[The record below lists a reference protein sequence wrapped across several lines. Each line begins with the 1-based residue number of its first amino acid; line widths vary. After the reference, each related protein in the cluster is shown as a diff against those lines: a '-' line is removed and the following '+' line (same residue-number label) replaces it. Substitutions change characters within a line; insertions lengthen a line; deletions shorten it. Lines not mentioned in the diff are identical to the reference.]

1 MNSYITYFTN
11 KQLLMVRFMKKKPGN
26 ISRKKVALILK
37 DVIEDFISFD
47 DAFQKATKN
56 QNSMKLSNKDKA
68 FIYLLSSSV
77 LRYLTQIDSTIDH
90 LLKEPI
96 KKLPSNPKMALRIG
110 VAQIFIL
117 ETPTHAAVNTSVDS
131 ATVKWRALVNAV
143 MRNVARE
150 EEKYKN
156 IFNDSP
162 KAPKWLLDRWKKNW
176 PDDYLNFIEC
186 IQDIHPHIDIAVKS
200 NISKWQKELNAELMP
215 NNVLRLRESGLIAD
229 KRGYDEGEWWVQDY
243 SSQLPV
249 KCLNIKQN
257 DEILDLCAAPG
268 GKTAQMISLGA
279 TVHSIDFNKTRI
291 KRFKENMKR
300 LKLNTVIENVDILT
314 YETERKWNKI
324 LLDVPCSS
332 TGTIRKNPDILYSKN
347 ERSVSNLVDLQKKLL
362 EKSWHLLSKSGQL
375 IYCNCSLEKEEG
387 EIQIMK
393 FLQKHKDCKIDKI
406 SSDLIDDIEYSVT
419 DEGWLRILPNGK
431 ESVKNRD
438 GFFIASLKKVS

>member
-1 MNSYITYFTN
+1 
-11 KQLLMVRFMKKKPGN
+11 MVRFMKKKPGN

-162 KAPKWLLDRWKKNW
+162 KVPKWLLDRWKKNW
-176 PDDYLNFIEC
+176 PNNYLNFIEC

-200 NISKWQKELNAELMP
+200 NISKWQIELNAELMP
-215 NNVLRLRESGLIAD
+215 NNVLRLRETGLIAD
-229 KRGYDEGEWWVQDY
+229 KKGYNEGEWWVQDY

-249 KCLNIKQN
+249 KCLNIKEN

-279 TVHSIDFNKTRI
+279 KVHSIDLNKTRI

-347 ERSVSNLVDLQKKLL
+347 EKSVSNLIDLQKKLL
-362 EKSWHLLSKSGQL
+362 EKSWSLLSKGGQL

-387 EIQIMK
+387 EVQIMK

>member
-1 MNSYITYFTN
+1 
-11 KQLLMVRFMKKKPGN
+11 MVRFMKKKPGN

-162 KAPKWLLDRWKKNW
+162 KVPKWLLDRWKKNW
-176 PDDYLNFIEC
+176 PNDYLNFIEC

-200 NISKWQKELNAELMP
+200 NISKWQIELNAELMP
-215 NNVLRLRESGLIAD
+215 NNVLRLRETGLIAD
-229 KRGYDEGEWWVQDY
+229 KKGYDEGEWWVQDY

-249 KCLNIKQN
+249 KCLNIKEN

-279 TVHSIDFNKTRI
+279 KVHSIDLNKTRI

-300 LKLNTVIENVDILT
+300 LKLNTVIENIDILT

-347 ERSVSNLVDLQKKLL
+347 EKSVSNLIDLQKKLL
-362 EKSWHLLSKSGQL
+362 EKSWSLLSKGGQL

-387 EIQIMK
+387 EVQIMK

>member
-1 MNSYITYFTN
+1 
-11 KQLLMVRFMKKKPGN
+11 MVRFMKKKPGN
-26 ISRKKVALILK
+26 ISRKKLALILK

-162 KAPKWLLDRWKKNW
+162 KVPKWLLDRWKKNW
-176 PDDYLNFIEC
+176 PNDYLNFIEC

-200 NISKWQKELNAELMP
+200 NISKWQIELNAELMP
-215 NNVLRLRESGLIAD
+215 NNVLRLRETGLIAD
-229 KRGYDEGEWWVQDY
+229 KKGYDEGEWWVQDY

-249 KCLNIKQN
+249 KCLNIKEN

-279 TVHSIDFNKTRI
+279 KVHSIDLNKTRI

-300 LKLNTVIENVDILT
+300 LKLNTLIENVDILT

-347 ERSVSNLVDLQKKLL
+347 EKSVSNLIDLQKKLL
-362 EKSWHLLSKSGQL
+362 EKSWSLLSKGGQL

-387 EIQIMK
+387 EVQIMK

>member
-1 MNSYITYFTN
+1 
-11 KQLLMVRFMKKKPGN
+11 MVRFMKKKPGN
-26 ISRKKVALILK
+26 ISRKKLALILK

-162 KAPKWLLDRWKKNW
+162 KVPKWLLDRWKKNW
-176 PDDYLNFIEC
+176 PNDYLNFIEC

-200 NISKWQKELNAELMP
+200 NISKWQIELNAELMP
-215 NNVLRLRESGLIAD
+215 NNVLRLRETGLIAD
-229 KRGYDEGEWWVQDY
+229 KKGYDEGEWWVQDY

-249 KCLNIKQN
+249 KCLNIKEN

-279 TVHSIDFNKTRI
+279 KVHSIDLNKTRI

-347 ERSVSNLVDLQKKLL
+347 EKSVSNLIDLQKKLL
-362 EKSWHLLSKSGQL
+362 EKSWSLLSKGGQL

-387 EIQIMK
+387 EVQIMK

>member
-1 MNSYITYFTN
+1 
-11 KQLLMVRFMKKKPGN
+11 MVRFMKKKPGN

-162 KAPKWLLDRWKKNW
+162 KVPKWLLDRWKKNW
-176 PDDYLNFIEC
+176 PNDYLNFIEC

-200 NISKWQKELNAELMP
+200 NISKWQIELNAELMP
-215 NNVLRLRESGLIAD
+215 NNVLRLRETGLIAD
-229 KRGYDEGEWWVQDY
+229 KKGYDEGEWWVQDY

-249 KCLNIKQN
+249 KCLNIKEN

-279 TVHSIDFNKTRI
+279 KVHSIDLNKTRI

-347 ERSVSNLVDLQKKLL
+347 EKSVSNLIDLQKKLL
-362 EKSWHLLSKSGQL
+362 EKSWSLLSKGGQL

-387 EIQIMK
+387 EVQIMK

-406 SSDLIDDIEYSVT
+406 SSDRIDDIEYSVT

>member
-1 MNSYITYFTN
+1 
-11 KQLLMVRFMKKKPGN
+11 MVRFMKKKPGN

-131 ATVKWRALVNAV
+131 ATIKWRALVNAV

-162 KAPKWLLDRWKKNW
+162 KVPKWLLDRWKKNW
-176 PDDYLNFIEC
+176 PNDYLNFIEC

-200 NISKWQKELNAELMP
+200 NISKWQIELNAELMP
-215 NNVLRLRESGLIAD
+215 NNVLRLRETGLIAD
-229 KRGYDEGEWWVQDY
+229 KKGYNEGEWWVQDY

-249 KCLNIKQN
+249 KCLNIKEN

-279 TVHSIDFNKTRI
+279 KVHSIDLNKTRI

-347 ERSVSNLVDLQKKLL
+347 EKSVSNLIDLQKKLL
-362 EKSWHLLSKSGQL
+362 EKSWSLLSKGGQL

-387 EIQIMK
+387 EVQIMK
-393 FLQKHKDCKIDKI
+393 FLQKHKDCKINKI

-438 GFFIASLKKVS
+438 GFFIASLKKIS

>member
-1 MNSYITYFTN
+1 
-11 KQLLMVRFMKKKPGN
+11 MVRFMKKKPGN

-176 PDDYLNFIEC
+176 PNDYLNFIEC

-200 NISKWQKELNAELMP
+200 NISKWQIELNAELMP
-215 NNVLRLRESGLIAD
+215 NNVLRLRETGLIAD
-229 KRGYDEGEWWVQDY
+229 KKGYDEGEWWVQDY

-249 KCLNIKQN
+249 KCLNIKEN

-279 TVHSIDFNKTRI
+279 KVHSIDLNKTRI

-300 LKLNTVIENVDILT
+300 LKLNTLIENVDILT

-347 ERSVSNLVDLQKKLL
+347 EKSVSNLICLQKKLL
-362 EKSWHLLSKSGQL
+362 EKSWSLLSKGGQL

>member
-1 MNSYITYFTN
+1 
-11 KQLLMVRFMKKKPGN
+11 MVRFMKKKPGN

-162 KAPKWLLDRWKKNW
+162 KTPKWLLDRWKKNW
-176 PDDYLNFIEC
+176 PNDYLNFIEC

-229 KRGYDEGEWWVQDY
+229 KKGYYEGEWWVQDY

-249 KCLNIKQN
+249 KCLNIKEN

-300 LKLNTVIENVDILT
+300 LKLNTLIENVDILT

-347 ERSVSNLVDLQKKLL
+347 EKSVSNLIDLQKKLL
-362 EKSWHLLSKSGQL
+362 EKSWSLLSKGGQL

>member
-1 MNSYITYFTN
+1 
-11 KQLLMVRFMKKKPGN
+11 MVRFMKKKLGHMA
-26 ISRKKVALILK
+26 RKKVTLILK
-37 DVIEDFISFD
+37 DVIEGFISFD

-162 KAPKWLLDRWKKNW
+162 KVPKWLLDRWKKNW
-176 PDDYLNFIEC
+176 PNDYLNFIEC

-200 NISKWQKELNAELMP
+200 NISKWQIELNAELMP
-215 NNVLRLRESGLIAD
+215 NNVLRLRETGLIAD
-229 KRGYDEGEWWVQDY
+229 KKGYDEGEWWVQDY

-249 KCLNIKQN
+249 KCLNIKEN

-279 TVHSIDFNKTRI
+279 KVHSIDLNKTRI

-347 ERSVSNLVDLQKKLL
+347 EKSVSNLIDLQKKLL
-362 EKSWHLLSKSGQL
+362 EKSWSLLSKGGQL

-387 EIQIMK
+387 EVQIMK

>member
-1 MNSYITYFTN
+1 
-11 KQLLMVRFMKKKPGN
+11 MVRFMKKKPGN

-162 KAPKWLLDRWKKNW
+162 KVPKWLLDRWKKNW
-176 PDDYLNFIEC
+176 PNDYLNFIEC

-200 NISKWQKELNAELMP
+200 NISKWQIELNAELMP
-215 NNVLRLRESGLIAD
+215 NNVLRLRETGLIAD
-229 KRGYDEGEWWVQDY
+229 KKGYDEGEWWVQDY

-249 KCLNIKQN
+249 KCLNIKEN

-279 TVHSIDFNKTRI
+279 KVHSIDLNKTRI

-314 YETERKWNKI
+314 YKTERKWNKI

-347 ERSVSNLVDLQKKLL
+347 EKSVSNLIDLQKKLL
-362 EKSWHLLSKSGQL
+362 EKSWSLLSKGGQL

-387 EIQIMK
+387 EVQIMK

>member
-1 MNSYITYFTN
+1 
-11 KQLLMVRFMKKKPGN
+11 MVRFMKKKPGN

-162 KAPKWLLDRWKKNW
+162 KVPKWLLDRWKKNW
-176 PDDYLNFIEC
+176 PNDYLNFIEC

-200 NISKWQKELNAELMP
+200 NISKWQIELNAELMP
-215 NNVLRLRESGLIAD
+215 NNVLRLRETGLIAD
-229 KRGYDEGEWWVQDY
+229 KKGYDEGEWWVQDY

-249 KCLNIKQN
+249 KCLNIKEN

-279 TVHSIDFNKTRI
+279 TVHSIDLNKTRI
-291 KRFKENMKR
+291 KRFKENMER
-300 LKLNTVIENVDILT
+300 LKLNGVIENVDILT

-347 ERSVSNLVDLQKKLL
+347 EKSVSNLIDLQKKLL
-362 EKSWHLLSKSGQL
+362 EKSWSLLSKGGQL

-387 EIQIMK
+387 EVQIMK

>member
-1 MNSYITYFTN
+1 
-11 KQLLMVRFMKKKPGN
+11 MVRFMKKKPGN

-162 KAPKWLLDRWKKNW
+162 KVPKWLLDRWKKNW
-176 PDDYLNFIEC
+176 PNDYLNFIEC

-200 NISKWQKELNAELMP
+200 NISKWQIELNAELMP
-215 NNVLRLRESGLIAD
+215 NNVLRLRETGLIAD
-229 KRGYDEGEWWVQDY
+229 KKGYNEGEWWVQDY

-249 KCLNIKQN
+249 KCLNIKEN

-279 TVHSIDFNKTRI
+279 KVHSIDLNKTRI

-347 ERSVSNLVDLQKKLL
+347 EKSVSNLIDLQKKLL
-362 EKSWHLLSKSGQL
+362 EKSWSLLSKGGQL

-387 EIQIMK
+387 EVQIMK

-406 SSDLIDDIEYSVT
+406 SSDRIDDIEYSVT

>member
-1 MNSYITYFTN
+1 
-11 KQLLMVRFMKKKPGN
+11 MVRFMKKKPGN

-162 KAPKWLLDRWKKNW
+162 KVPKWLLDRWKKNW
-176 PDDYLNFIEC
+176 PNDYLNFIEC

-200 NISKWQKELNAELMP
+200 NISKWQIELNAELMP
-215 NNVLRLRESGLIAD
+215 NNVLRLRETGLIAD
-229 KRGYDEGEWWVQDY
+229 KKGYNEGEWWVQDY

-249 KCLNIKQN
+249 KCLNIKED

-279 TVHSIDFNKTRI
+279 KVHSIDLNKTRI

-347 ERSVSNLVDLQKKLL
+347 EKSVSNLIDLQKKLL
-362 EKSWHLLSKSGQL
+362 EKSWSLLSKGGQL

>member
-1 MNSYITYFTN
+1 
-11 KQLLMVRFMKKKPGN
+11 MVRFMKKKPGN

-131 ATVKWRALVNAV
+131 ATAKWRALVNAV

-162 KAPKWLLDRWKKNW
+162 KVPKWLLDRWKKNW
-176 PDDYLNFIEC
+176 PNDYLNFIEC

-200 NISKWQKELNAELMP
+200 NISKWQIELNAELMP
-215 NNVLRLRESGLIAD
+215 NNVLRLRETGLIAD
-229 KRGYDEGEWWVQDY
+229 KKGYDEGEWWVQDY

-249 KCLNIKQN
+249 KCLNIKEN

-279 TVHSIDFNKTRI
+279 KVHSIDLNKTRI

-347 ERSVSNLVDLQKKLL
+347 EKSVSNLIDLQKKLL
-362 EKSWHLLSKSGQL
+362 EKSWSLLSKGGQL

-387 EIQIMK
+387 EVQIMK

>member
-1 MNSYITYFTN
+1 
-11 KQLLMVRFMKKKPGN
+11 MVRFMKKKPGN

-90 LLKEPI
+90 LLKESI

-110 VAQIFIL
+110 VAQMFIL

-131 ATVKWRALVNAV
+131 TTVKWRALVNAV

-150 EEKYKN
+150 EEKYKK

-162 KAPKWLLDRWKKNW
+162 KIPKWLLDRWKKSW
-176 PDDYLNFIEC
+176 PNDYLNFIEC

-200 NISKWQKELNAELMP
+200 NISKWQIELNAELMP
-215 NNVLRLRESGLIAD
+215 NNILRLRESGLIAD
-229 KRGYDEGEWWVQDY
+229 KKGYDEGEWWVQDY

-249 KCLNIKQN
+249 KCLNIREN

-268 GKTAQMISLGA
+268 GKTAQMIALGA
-279 TVHSIDFNKTRI
+279 TVHSIDSNKTRI

-300 LKLNTVIENVDILT
+300 LKFNPVIENIDILT

-347 ERSVSNLVDLQKKLL
+347 EKSVSNLIDLQKKLL
-362 EKSWHLLSKSGQL
+362 EKSWSLLSKGGQL

-387 EIQIMK
+387 EVQIMK

>member
-1 MNSYITYFTN
+1 
-11 KQLLMVRFMKKKPGN
+11 MVRFMKKKPGN

-162 KAPKWLLDRWKKNW
+162 KVPKWLLDRWKKNW
-176 PDDYLNFIEC
+176 PNDYLNFIEC

-200 NISKWQKELNAELMP
+200 NISKWQIELNAELMP
-215 NNVLRLRESGLIAD
+215 NNVLRLRETGLIAD
-229 KRGYDEGEWWVQDY
+229 KKGYDEGEWWVQDY

-249 KCLNIKQN
+249 KCLNIKEN

-300 LKLNTVIENVDILT
+300 LKLNGVIENVDILT

-347 ERSVSNLVDLQKKLL
+347 EKSVSNLIDLQKKLL
-362 EKSWHLLSKSGQL
+362 EKSWSLLSKGGQL

-406 SSDLIDDIEYSVT
+406 SSDRIDDIEYSVT

>member
-1 MNSYITYFTN
+1 
-11 KQLLMVRFMKKKPGN
+11 MVRFMKKKPGN

-162 KAPKWLLDRWKKNW
+162 KVPKWLLDRWKKNW
-176 PDDYLNFIEC
+176 PNDYHNFIEC

-200 NISKWQKELNAELMP
+200 NISKWQIELNAELMP
-215 NNVLRLRESGLIAD
+215 NNVLRLRETGLIAD
-229 KRGYDEGEWWVQDY
+229 KKGYDEGEWWVQDY

-249 KCLNIKQN
+249 KCLNIKEN

-279 TVHSIDFNKTRI
+279 KVHSIDLNKTRI

-347 ERSVSNLVDLQKKLL
+347 EKSVSNLIDLQKKLL
-362 EKSWHLLSKSGQL
+362 EKSWSLLSKGGQL

-387 EIQIMK
+387 EVQIMK

>member
-1 MNSYITYFTN
+1 
-11 KQLLMVRFMKKKPGN
+11 MVRFMKKKPGN

-162 KAPKWLLDRWKKNW
+162 KVPKWLLDRWKKNW
-176 PDDYLNFIEC
+176 PNDYLNFIEC

-200 NISKWQKELNAELMP
+200 NISKWQIELNAELMP
-215 NNVLRLRESGLIAD
+215 NNVLRLRETGLIAD
-229 KRGYDEGEWWVQDY
+229 KKGYDEGEWWVQDY

-249 KCLNIKQN
+249 KCLNIKEN

-279 TVHSIDFNKTRI
+279 KVHSIDLNKTRI

-347 ERSVSNLVDLQKKLL
+347 EKSVSNLIDLQKKLL
-362 EKSWHLLSKSGQL
+362 EKSWSLLSKGGQL

-387 EIQIMK
+387 EVQIMK

-438 GFFIASLKKVS
+438 GFFIASLKKIS

>member
-1 MNSYITYFTN
+1 
-11 KQLLMVRFMKKKPGN
+11 MVRFMKKKPGN

-162 KAPKWLLDRWKKNW
+162 KVPKWLLDRWKKNW
-176 PDDYLNFIEC
+176 PNDYLHFIEC

-200 NISKWQKELNAELMP
+200 NISKWQIELNAELMP
-215 NNVLRLRESGLIAD
+215 NNVLRLRETGLIAD
-229 KRGYDEGEWWVQDY
+229 KKGYDEGEWWVQDY

-249 KCLNIKQN
+249 KCLNIKEN

-279 TVHSIDFNKTRI
+279 TVHSIDLNKTRI

-300 LKLNTVIENVDILT
+300 LKLNTVIENIDILT

-347 ERSVSNLVDLQKKLL
+347 EKSVSNLIDLQKKLL
-362 EKSWHLLSKSGQL
+362 EKSWSLLSKGGQL

-387 EIQIMK
+387 EVQIMK

>member
-1 MNSYITYFTN
+1 MCI
-11 KQLLMVRFMKKKPGN
+11 RD
-26 ISRKKVALILK
+26 R
-37 DVIEDFISFD
+37 
-47 DAFQKATKN
+47 
-56 QNSMKLSNKDKA
+56 
-68 FIYLLSSSV
+68 
-77 LRYLTQIDSTIDH
+77 
-90 LLKEPI
+90 
-96 KKLPSNPKMALRIG
+96 RIG

-176 PDDYLNFIEC
+176 PNDYLNFIEC

-200 NISKWQKELNAELMP
+200 NISKWQIELNAELMP
-215 NNVLRLRESGLIAD
+215 NNVLRLRETGLIAD
-229 KRGYDEGEWWVQDY
+229 KKGYDEGEWWVQDY

-249 KCLNIKQN
+249 KCLNIKEN

-279 TVHSIDFNKTRI
+279 KVHSIDLNKTRI

-347 ERSVSNLVDLQKKLL
+347 EKSVSNLIDLQKKLL
-362 EKSWHLLSKSGQL
+362 EKSWSLLSKGGQL

-387 EIQIMK
+387 EVQIMK

-406 SSDLIDDIEYSVT
+406 SSDRIDDIEYSVT

>member
-1 MNSYITYFTN
+1 
-11 KQLLMVRFMKKKPGN
+11 MVRFMKKKSGN
-26 ISRKKVALILK
+26 IARKKVALILK
-37 DVIEDFISFD
+37 DVIEDFVSFD

-90 LLKEPI
+90 LLKESI

-110 VAQIFIL
+110 VAQMFIL

-131 ATVKWRALVNAV
+131 TTVKWRALVNAV

-150 EEKYKN
+150 EEKYKK

-162 KAPKWLLDRWKKNW
+162 KIPKWLLDRWKKSW
-176 PDDYLNFIEC
+176 PNDYLNFIEC
-186 IQDIHPHIDIAVKS
+186 IQDIHPHIDIAVKN
-200 NISKWQKELNAELMP
+200 NISKWQIELNAELMP
-215 NNVLRLRESGLIAD
+215 NNILRLRESGLIAD
-229 KRGYDEGEWWVQDY
+229 KKGYDEGEWWVQDY

-249 KCLNIKQN
+249 KCLNIREN

-268 GKTAQMISLGA
+268 GKTAQMIALGA
-279 TVHSIDFNKTRI
+279 TVHSIDSNKTRI

-300 LKLNTVIENVDILT
+300 LKFNPVIENIDILT

-347 ERSVSNLVDLQKKLL
+347 EKSVSNLIDLQKKLL
-362 EKSWHLLSKSGQL
+362 EKSWYLLGKSGQL

-387 EIQIMK
+387 EMQIMK

>member
-1 MNSYITYFTN
+1 
-11 KQLLMVRFMKKKPGN
+11 MVRFMKKKSGN
-26 ISRKKVALILK
+26 IARKKVALILK

-47 DAFQKATKN
+47 EAFQKATKN
-56 QNSMKLSNKDKA
+56 LNSMKISNKDKA

-162 KAPKWLLDRWKKNW
+162 KVPKWLLDRWKKNW
-176 PDDYLNFIEC
+176 PNDYLNFIEC

-200 NISKWQKELNAELMP
+200 NISKWQIELNAELMP
-215 NNVLRLRESGLIAD
+215 NNVLRLRETGLIAD
-229 KRGYDEGEWWVQDY
+229 KKGYNEGEWWVQDY

-249 KCLNIKQN
+249 KCLNIKEN

-279 TVHSIDFNKTRI
+279 KVHSIDLNKTRI

-347 ERSVSNLVDLQKKLL
+347 EKSVSNLIDLQKKLL
-362 EKSWHLLSKSGQL
+362 EKSWPLLSKGGQL

>member
-1 MNSYITYFTN
+1 
-11 KQLLMVRFMKKKPGN
+11 MKKKPGN

-162 KAPKWLLDRWKKNW
+162 KVPKWLLDRWKKNW
-176 PDDYLNFIEC
+176 PNDYLNFIEC

-200 NISKWQKELNAELMP
+200 NISKWQIELNAELMP
-215 NNVLRLRESGLIAD
+215 NNVLRLRETGLIAD
-229 KRGYDEGEWWVQDY
+229 KKGYNEGEWWVQDY

-249 KCLNIKQN
+249 KCLNIKEN

-279 TVHSIDFNKTRI
+279 KVHSIDLNKTRI

-300 LKLNTVIENVDILT
+300 LKLNTVIENIDILT

-347 ERSVSNLVDLQKKLL
+347 EKSVSNLIDLQKKLL
-362 EKSWHLLSKSGQL
+362 EKSWSLLSKGGQL

-387 EIQIMK
+387 EVQIMK

>member
-1 MNSYITYFTN
+1 
-11 KQLLMVRFMKKKPGN
+11 MVRFMKKKPGN

-110 VAQIFIL
+110 IAQIFIL

-131 ATVKWRALVNAV
+131 ATVKWRALVNAI

-176 PDDYLNFIEC
+176 PNDYLNFIEC

-200 NISKWQKELNAELMP
+200 NISKWQIELNAELMP
-215 NNVLRLRESGLIAD
+215 NNVLRLRETGLIAD
-229 KRGYDEGEWWVQDY
+229 KKGYDEGEWWVQDY

-249 KCLNIKQN
+249 KCLNIKEN

-279 TVHSIDFNKTRI
+279 KVHSIDLNKTRI

-314 YETERKWNKI
+314 YETDRKWNKI

-347 ERSVSNLVDLQKKLL
+347 EKSVSNLIDLQKKLL
-362 EKSWHLLSKSGQL
+362 EKSWSLLSKGGQL

-387 EIQIMK
+387 EVQIMK

>member
-1 MNSYITYFTN
+1 
-11 KQLLMVRFMKKKPGN
+11 MVRFMKKKLGHMA
-26 ISRKKVALILK
+26 RKKVTLILK
-37 DVIEDFISFD
+37 DVIEGFISFD

-56 QNSMKLSNKDKA
+56 QNSMKLSNKDRA
-68 FIYLLSSSV
+68 FIYLLSASV

-162 KAPKWLLDRWKKNW
+162 KVPKWLLDRWKKNW
-176 PDDYLNFIEC
+176 PNDYLNFIEC

-229 KRGYDEGEWWVQDY
+229 KKGYDEGEWWVQDY

-249 KCLNIKQN
+249 KCLNIKEN

-279 TVHSIDFNKTRI
+279 TVHSIDLNKTRI

-300 LKLNTVIENVDILT
+300 LKLNGVIENVDILT
-314 YETERKWNKI
+314 YETEKKWNKI

-347 ERSVSNLVDLQKKLL
+347 EKSVSNLVDLQKKLL
-362 EKSWHLLSKSGQL
+362 EKSWSLLSKGGQL

-387 EIQIMK
+387 EVQIMK

>member
-1 MNSYITYFTN
+1 
-11 KQLLMVRFMKKKPGN
+11 MKKKPGN

-162 KAPKWLLDRWKKNW
+162 KVPKWLLDRWKKNW
-176 PDDYLNFIEC
+176 PNDYLNFIEC
-186 IQDIHPHIDIAVKS
+186 IQDIHPHIERAVKS
-200 NISKWQKELNAELMP
+200 NISKWQIELNAELMP
-215 NNVLRLRESGLIAD
+215 NNVLRLRETGLIAD
-229 KRGYDEGEWWVQDY
+229 KKGYDEGEWWVQDY

-249 KCLNIKQN
+249 KCLNIKEN

-362 EKSWHLLSKSGQL
+362 EKSWPLLSKGGQL

>member
-1 MNSYITYFTN
+1 
-11 KQLLMVRFMKKKPGN
+11 MVRFMKKKPGN

-56 QNSMKLSNKDKA
+56 QNSMKLSNKDRA
-68 FIYLLSSSV
+68 FIYLLSASV

-162 KAPKWLLDRWKKNW
+162 KVPKWLLDRWKKNW
-176 PDDYLNFIEC
+176 PNDYLNFIEC

-200 NISKWQKELNAELMP
+200 NISKWQIELNAELMP
-215 NNVLRLRESGLIAD
+215 NNVLRLRETGLIAD
-229 KRGYDEGEWWVQDY
+229 KKGYDEGEWWVQDY

-249 KCLNIKQN
+249 KCLNIKEN

-279 TVHSIDFNKTRI
+279 KVHSIDLNKTRI

-347 ERSVSNLVDLQKKLL
+347 EKSVSNLIDLQKKLL
-362 EKSWHLLSKSGQL
+362 EKSWSLLSKGGQL

-387 EIQIMK
+387 EVQIMK